1 MELVIDANWK
11 WVNLDEEGSMEC
23 KGYIQ
28 FSIDGTLTWNKKE
41 QKESYWKLKNN
52 KKVLETK
59 VNGVV
64 HELKYNAD
72 KRKADVINTIS
83 KESHPS
89 SIWGV

>member
-1 MELVIDANWK
+1 MDI
-11 WVNLDEEGSMEC
+11 
-23 KGYIQ
+23 KGYIR
-28 FSIDGTLTWNKKE
+28 FSKDGTVTWNKNKNKKKNKNKNKKNKKKKKKE
-41 QKESYWKLKNN
+41 NYWKLKNN
-52 KKVLETK
+52 KKVLETM